1 MRRAR
6 ECRGGVVVDRTTL
19 CESFDDALGFHVG
32 NDLFYMVVH
41 PVGEKE
47 MLGGVSQ
54 NYKS

>member
-47 MLGGVSQ
+47 MVGGVSQ
-54 NYKS
+54 N